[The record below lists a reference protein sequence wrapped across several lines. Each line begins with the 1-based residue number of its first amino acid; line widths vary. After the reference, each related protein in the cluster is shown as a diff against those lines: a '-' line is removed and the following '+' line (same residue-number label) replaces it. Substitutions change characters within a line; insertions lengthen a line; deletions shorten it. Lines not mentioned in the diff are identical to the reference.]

1 MSARSDWR
9 YGPTGPPTSGP
20 SSQSSPSQCST
31 SIRASWDSWV
41 LRAASVSSIRKT
53 TVPPACRANA
63 QLNRNVRASP
73 TWGEPVGDGA
83 MRTRTPGV
91 ESVASSVT
99 GSHLA
104 GQVADAG
111 DGDFDLVAD
120 LHRADTFRGAG
131 QDHVAGQQR
140 HRARDVGDQRGDV
153 EHHVLGAAV
162 LDEVAVEPGADRAAV
177 DEVLRVEVGLDPR
190 AERAERVEALGPRE
204 LDVAALQVAGG
215 HVIGD
220 GEAGDHV
227 GGILAGH
234 ATADPANPDCEL
246 ALVVHL

>member
-31 SIRASWDSWV
+31 SISASCDSCV

-83 MRTRTPGV
+83 MRTRTPVV
-91 ESVASSVT
+91 EPVGTSVT

-104 GQVADAG
+104 GQVADPG
-111 DGDFDLVAD
+111 DGDLDLVAD
-120 LHRADTFRGAG
+120 LHRADTLGGAG

-140 HRARDVGDQRGDV
+140 HRAGDVGDQRGYV

-162 LDEVAVEPGADRAAV
+162 LDEVAVEPGADRPAV
-177 DEVLRVEVGLDPR
+177 D
-190 AERAERVEALGPRE
+190 
-204 LDVAALQVAGG
+204 
-215 HVIGD
+215 
-220 GEAGDHV
+220 
-227 GGILAGH
+227 
-234 ATADPANPDCEL
+234 
-246 ALVVHL
+246 